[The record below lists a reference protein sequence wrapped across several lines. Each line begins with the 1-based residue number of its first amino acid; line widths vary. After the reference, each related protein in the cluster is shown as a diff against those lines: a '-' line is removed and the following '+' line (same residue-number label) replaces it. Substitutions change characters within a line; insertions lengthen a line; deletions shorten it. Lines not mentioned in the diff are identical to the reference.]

1 MTVPA
6 RITFLGTGTSSGVPM
21 IGCTCAVCRSTD
33 PRDTRL
39 RPSILVDVPG
49 RARVLVDTTPD
60 LRQQALTHGIASV
73 DAILFTHNHADHVL
87 GLDETRR
94 FSVGGR
100 GPVQA
105 YASAY
110 AWEHIRRSFYYVFDG
125 VTRQGGGIPLI
136 DPHDIDGP
144 FAVGGVRVVPV
155 PVWHGRMPVLG
166 FRFGSF
172 AYLTDC
178 NRIDDLAWPLLDG
191 VTTLVVDAL
200 RDRPHPTHFTV
211 AEALEVVARVAPARA
226 FLTHI
231 CHDLGHAATNARLPA
246 GVEVAYDGLVLD
258 VAVDV
263 E

>member
-1 MTVPA
+1 
-6 RITFLGTGTSSGVPM
+6 M
-21 IGCTCAVCRSTD
+21 IGCTCDVCQSAD
-33 PRDTRL
+33 PHDSRL

-49 RARVLVDTTPD
+49 RARILVDTTPD
-60 LRQQALTHGIASV
+60 LRQQALTHKVATV

-94 FSVGGR
+94 FSAGGR
-100 GPVQA
+100 GPIPA

-125 VTRQGGGIPLI
+125 ITRQGGGIPEI
-136 DPHDIDGP
+136 DPQDIEGP
-144 FAVGGVRVVPV
+144 FAVKGVRIVPV

-178 NRIDDLAWPLLDG
+178 NRLDDAAWPLLEG

-200 RDRPHPTHFTV
+200 RHRVHPTHFTV
-211 AEALEVVARVAPARA
+211 EEALAVIARVGPARA
-226 FLTHI
+226 YLTHI
-231 CHDLGHAATNARLPA
+231 AHDLGHAATSARLPG

-263 E
+263 V